1 MVASSHSSNLLHRSF
16 RSCPPPFPG
25 CCISAELPAKKT
37 GWCFKQLK
45 MVNMFLVQTHCGP
58 STCQLVTV
66 QGLAQL
72 NETGTSCCEVRKSRA
87 FWHREIWC
95 NVGIKDNMSL
105 HLMWG
110 PFGSCRS
117 FRLFERVLRQRPRHQ
132 RQHVIA
138 CDVGFFFPR
147 RFFFRRFKTT
157 APVAAACWSSG
168 LYKRRTTESLNP
180 NYHVSSGSPSSQV
193 KLDLEVAGK
202 SVFLREKHIRH
213 R

>member
-1 MVASSHSSNLLHRSF
+1 
-16 RSCPPPFPG
+16 
-25 CCISAELPAKKT
+25 
-37 GWCFKQLK
+37 
-45 MVNMFLVQTHCGP
+45 
-58 STCQLVTV
+58 
-66 QGLAQL
+66 
-72 NETGTSCCEVRKSRA
+72 
-87 FWHREIWC
+87 
-95 NVGIKDNMSL
+95 MSL

-202 SVFLREKHIRH
+202 SVFLREKHWISGIVEASSTRLTALAVFCVATLEH
-213 R
+213 RGSHWRQKCSEQPV